1 MIFSAQ
7 HDVRHPVDGYYE
19 ECVPQSR
26 RPQSISTIKTEK
38 GEQMTNFRFIT
49 GSSATV
55 FMFPGQGSQHV
66 GMAAE
71 LAARYPRAQAAFTEA
86 NDLLGFDLRTL
97 CFQGPADVLTDT
109 INAQPALLVAST
121 AVLRAVDEALSAT
134 DWTAQAGASTFVA
147 GHSLGE
153 YSALVAAGS
162 LDFADALRLVRERG
176 RLMQQAG
183 EQSPGQMAAIL
194 GLDEETVAAAC
205 AQAAAASGGIAQVA
219 NDNCPGQVVISGDRT
234 GMAAALEALQ
244 DAGARKIVP
253 LAVSIAAHSPLMAP
267 AAQEFAAAIEA
278 TTIHPPMVPVI
289 ANTTGQSLTTVDAIR
304 AELLAQLTGS
314 VRWSTSMQSALTAGA
329 TRFVEIGA
337 GDVLAGMMKRIDRK
351 AARMAVNDPAGVEQL
366 VALLMG

>member
-1 MIFSAQ
+1 
-7 HDVRHPVDGYYE
+7 
-19 ECVPQSR
+19 
-26 RPQSISTIKTEK
+26 
-38 GEQMTNFRFIT
+38 MTNFRFIT

-121 AVLRAVDEALSAT
+121 AVLRAVDEALDAAGWDAT
-134 DWTAQAGASTFVA
+134 GWTAQAGANTFVA

-153 YSALVAAGS
+153 YSALLAAGS
-162 LDFADALRLVRERG
+162 LDFAAALRLVRERG

-234 GMAAALEALQ
+234 GMAAALDALQ

-289 ANTTGQSLTTVDAIR
+289 ANTTGQPLTTVDAIR
-304 AELLAQLTGS
+304 AELRAQLTGS
-314 VRWSTSMQSALTAGA
+314 VRWNTSMQTALAAGA

-337 GDVLAGMMKRIDRK
+337 GDVLASMMKRIDRK